1 MGDLSNNPDIL
12 ANIEIPSWH
21 HVEGLEEMKLIGCG
35 VTVRQ
40 LMAFMMAVPTS
51 IKRLDLSKNPD
62 ILANSGE
69 VGLLTW
75 HHVEGLEEMKL
86 AGCGVTAS
94 PQLNE
99 LLFAVP
105 EYIGRLDLSRNP
117 EILAN
122 TEAYMEVGGI
132 MKLVGCH
139 EILRDGSF
147 NEDATLPGRW
157 CRTVARPPKGYPNI
171 LTRCVLC

>member
-1 MGDLSNNPDIL
+1 MGGVADRQLEAFMLAVPTSIKRLDLSNNPDIL
-12 ANIEIPSWH
+12 ANIEIPS
-21 HVEGLEEMKLIGCG
+21 
-35 VTVRQ
+35 
-40 LMAFMMAVPTS
+40 
-51 IKRLDLSKNPD
+51 
-62 ILANSGE
+62 
-69 VGLLTW
+69 W